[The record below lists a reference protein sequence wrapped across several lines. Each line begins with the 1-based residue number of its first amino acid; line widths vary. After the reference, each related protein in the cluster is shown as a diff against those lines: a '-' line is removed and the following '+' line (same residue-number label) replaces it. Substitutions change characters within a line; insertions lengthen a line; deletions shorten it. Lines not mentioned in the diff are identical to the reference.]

1 MISGRGEITRKHIS
15 DMFFNAELETEL
27 RETDRLEWRF
37 RVDAD
42 REHFFELMESER
54 VQQAYHHTPSTACP
68 EKGQTND
75 GM

>member
-1 MISGRGEITRKHIS
+1 VKLADWSG
-15 DMFFNAELETEL
+15 DNF
-27 RETDRLEWRF
+27 D
-37 RVDAD
+37 VDAD

>member
-1 MISGRGEITRKHIS
+1 M
-15 DMFFNAELETEL
+15 L
-27 RETDRLEWRF
+27 
-37 RVDAD
+37 DAD

-68 EKGQTND
+68 KKGQTND

>member
-1 MISGRGEITRKHIS
+1 MEKAHGSIFQTCSSTLNWKQSCAKLADWSG
-15 DMFFNAELETEL
+15 DFML
-27 RETDRLEWRF
+27 
-37 RVDAD
+37 DAD

-68 EKGQTND
+68 KKGQTND